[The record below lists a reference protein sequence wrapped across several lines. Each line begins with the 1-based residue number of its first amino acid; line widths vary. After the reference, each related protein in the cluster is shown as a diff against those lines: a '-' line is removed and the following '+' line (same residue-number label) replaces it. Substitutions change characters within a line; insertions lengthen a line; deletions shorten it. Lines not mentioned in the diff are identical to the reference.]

1 MARKPF
7 PIRLDTNVIDKI
19 EALSKSL
26 GIPKSQIVDVA
37 LERYLATLNTYAEMD
52 KAPPKTAKTKPMKAV
67 GKLSPGGI
75 SYVEGFADAAVVSG
89 RLKAET
95 QAKKPTEKQ
104 IALARSPAPA
114 RSVRGYA
121 IDGTPIF
128 R

>member
-52 KAPPKTAKTKPMKAV
+52 KAPPKTVPLALARKVKGGTLK
-67 GKLSPGGI
+67 PGG
-75 SYVEGFADAAVVSG
+75 VTHVDGFSDAAVVLG
-89 RLKAET
+89 RAKAKAQT
-95 QAKKPTEKQ
+95 KAQPT
-104 IALARSPAPA
+104 

-121 IDGTPIF
+121 IDGSPIY